1 MYEEKE
7 VKYYTYKVEF
17 QHRGA
22 PHIHGVLWLDLDKLE
37 EMNADLKIADDPGD
51 SKPFPSLKSAFQK
64 LKSDEELNE
73 KDLMSLENLVET
85 FSSVCIDPSIL
96 ERLRL
101 ALYVKSIHILTQ

>member
-51 SKPFPSLKSAFQK
+51 SKQGSLKVSRSQG
-64 LKSDEELNE
+64 LKVSRSQGL
-73 KDLMSLENLVET
+73 KVSR
-85 FSSVCIDPSIL
+85 S
-96 ERLRL
+96 
-101 ALYVKSIHILTQ
+101 